1 MNQPAFP
8 SQDTAL
14 TLSGPAGSLQAML
27 ELPDAGAAPQPVIAI
42 ICHPLPTEGGS
53 MNNKVVT
60 MTARALR
67 ELGVTTLR
75 FNFRGT
81 GESEGAFDEG
91 VGELAD
97 LQAVAAWLRA
107 ERPDALLWLAGFSF
121 GAYVSIRAAA
131 SLEPAAL
138 ISLAPPAG
146 RWHFDCATPQMPWLV
161 VQGDEDEIV
170 DPHAV
175 YDWLGELAPPQLTLV
190 KMPGCSHFFHGK
202 LVDLRGVV
210 KNTAKHWLPNPL
222 ADSSNADTNA

>member
-8 SQDTAL
+8 TQDTAL
-14 TLSGPAGSLQAML
+14 PLTGPAGSLEAMV
-27 ELPDAGAAPQPVIAI
+27 EFPDAETAPQPVITI
-42 ICHPLPTEGGS
+42 VCHPLPTEGGS

-67 ELGVTTLR
+67 ELGVTTVR

-81 GESEGAFDEG
+81 GESAGAFDEG
-91 VGELAD
+91 TGELAD

-107 ERPDALLWLAGFSF
+107 ERPDTLLWLAGFSF

-131 SLEPAAL
+131 GLEPAAL

-146 RWHFDCATPQMPWLV
+146 RWNFDCATPQMPWLV
-161 VQGDEDEIV
+161 VQGEEDEIV
-170 DPHAV
+170 DPNAV
-175 YDWLGELAPPQLTLV
+175 YHWLGELNPPQLTLV

-222 ADSSNADTNA
+222 ADNNTDTNA

>member
-14 TLSGPAGSLQAML
+14 NLFGPAGLL
-27 ELPDAGAAPQPVIAI
+27 EAVVEFPDTATVRQPVIAI
-42 ICHPLPTEGGS
+42 VCHPLPTEGGT

-67 ELGVTTLR
+67 ELGVVTVR

-81 GESEGAFDEG
+81 GNSEGIFDHG
-91 VGELAD
+91 QGEQHDLAVVESWVR
-97 LQAVAAWLRA
+97 QHH
-107 ERPDALLWLAGFSF
+107 PDTVLWLAGFSF
-121 GAYVSIRAAA
+121 GSFVSIQA
-131 SLEPAAL
+131 SATLAPAAL

-146 RWHFDCATPQMPWLV
+146 RWDFAAPTPQMPWLV
-161 VQGDEDEIV
+161 VQGEEDEIV

-175 YDWLGELAPPQLTLV
+175 YGWLDNIQPPQLTLV

-210 KNTAKHWLPNPL
+210 KNTAKHWLPLPL
-222 ADSSNADTNA
+222 AEDGAAQ